1 MLFSQI
7 VKSVRSELSLSQ
19 EQLARQLNVSFS
31 TINRWENGKSNPSQM
46 AKEIF
51 FTFCKNKNLDM
62 NEYQQGGIKN
72 D

>member
-1 MLFSQI
+1 MLFSEL
-7 VKSVRSELSLSQ
+7 VKTVRRKLSLSQ

-46 AKEIF
+46 AKDIF
-51 FTFCKNKNLDM
+51 FTFCKSKNIDINK
-62 NEYQQGGIKN
+62 YQQGGITN

>member
-31 TINRWENGKSNPSQM
+31 TINRWENEKSKPSQM

-51 FTFCKNKNLDM
+51 FTYCKSKEIDISK
-62 NEYQQGGIKN
+62 YQQGGITH